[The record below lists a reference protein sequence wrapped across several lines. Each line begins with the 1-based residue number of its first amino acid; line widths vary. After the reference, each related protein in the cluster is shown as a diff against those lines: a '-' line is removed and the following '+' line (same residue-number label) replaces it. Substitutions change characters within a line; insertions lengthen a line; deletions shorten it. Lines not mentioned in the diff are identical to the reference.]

1 MRLMSETRDF
11 YSPPE
16 RAQPARKRPEREIF
30 SVSRLNREV
39 RGLLEG
45 NFPLV
50 WVEAEISNLARPASG
65 HWYFT
70 LKDPSAQIRCAMFR
84 GKNARLRFQPENGDQ
99 VLVRA
104 QLSLYEARG
113 DYQMIVEHMEE
124 AGDGALRRAFEQL
137 KQRLDAE
144 GLFDEAHKKPLPT
157 LPRQIGVIT
166 SPSGAAIRDILQILQ
181 RRFAAIP
188 VVIYPVA
195 VQGDGA
201 VPEIVAALKTA
212 TQRNECDVLI
222 VARGGG
228 SLEDLWAFND
238 EKVAR
243 AIHQCPIPIVCGVG
257 HEVDVTI
264 ADFVADLRAPTPS
277 GAAELVSPDGVEWQ
291 QRFAK
296 YQARLQTVMQSRLA
310 QQQQQLGWL
319 SKRLQQQHPGQQL
332 RQQNQRLDELDQRL
346 RRSIRQQL
354 QQRRSEL
361 NHLST
366 KIQQHNPQR
375 QIQQLLTTQQQFS
388 ARLQRA
394 MQQLLQQRQQRL
406 QGIGRALDAVSPL
419 ATLGRGFSITRDH
432 QDGRLLRDIK
442 GINIGDTIETQ
453 LAQGRLVCDVRET
466 ISDQKTAK

>member
-1 MRLMSETRDF
+1 MSEFRDF
-11 YSPPE
+11 YTAPE
-16 RAQPARKRPEREIF
+16 TTRPQREIF

-50 WVEAEISNLARPASG
+50 WVEAEISNLARPTSG

-144 GLFDEAHKKPLPT
+144 GLFDEAGKKSLPPLPK
-157 LPRQIGVIT
+157 QIGVIT
-166 SPSGAAIRDILQILQ
+166 SPSGAAVRDILQILQ
-181 RRFAAIP
+181 RRFPSIP

-195 VQGDGA
+195 VQGDAA
-201 VPEIVAALKTA
+201 VAEIVAALKTA
-212 TQRNECDVLI
+212 TRRNECDVLI

-228 SLEDLWAFND
+228 SLEDLWAFNE

-243 AIHQCPIPIVCGVG
+243 AIHQCPIPIVSGVG
-257 HEVDVTI
+257 HEVDFTI

-277 GAAELVSPDGVEWQ
+277 GAAELVSPDRAVWQ
-291 QRFAK
+291 QRLA
-296 YQARLQTVMQSRLA
+296 QHQSRLQTVMQQRLT
-310 QQQQQLGWL
+310 QRQQQLSWL
-319 SKRLQQQHPGQQL
+319 DKRLQQQHPGQQL

-346 RRSIRQQL
+346 QRSMQQRL
-354 QQRRSEL
+354 QQCRSEL
-361 NHLST
+361 THASAKL
-366 KIQQHNPQR
+366 QQHNPQR
-375 QIQQLLTTQQQFS
+375 QIHQLLATQQQLS
-388 ARLQRA
+388 SRLQRV
-394 MQQLLQQRQQRL
+394 MQQALQQRRQQL
-406 QGIGRALDAVSPL
+406 QGVGRALDAVSPL
-419 ATLGRGFSITRDH
+419 ATLGRGFSITRNH

-442 GINIGDTIETQ
+442 GINIGDTVETQ
-453 LAQGRLVCDVRET
+453 LAQGRLVCDVRKTIHDPET
-466 ISDQKTAK
+466 SR

>member
-1 MRLMSETRDF
+1 MSEFRDI
-11 YSPPE
+11 YTPPE
-16 RAQPARKRPEREIF
+16 TTRPQREIF

-50 WVEAEISNLARPASG
+50 WVEAEISNLARPSSG

-84 GKNARLRFQPENGDQ
+84 GKNSRLRFQPESGDQ

-144 GLFDEAHKKPLPT
+144 GLFDEASKKSLPL
-157 LPRQIGVIT
+157 LPQQIGVIT
-166 SPSGAAIRDILQILQ
+166 SPSGAAVRDILQILR
-181 RRFAAIP
+181 RRFPAIP

-195 VQGDGA
+195 VQGEA
-201 VPEIVAALKTA
+201 AAAEIVAALKTA
-212 TQRNECDVLI
+212 AQRKECDVLI

-228 SLEDLWAFND
+228 SLEDLQAFND

-243 AIHQCPIPIVCGVG
+243 AIHRCPL
-257 HEVDVTI
+257 DFTI

-277 GAAELVSPDGVEWQ
+277 GAAELVSPDRSEWQ
-291 QRFAK
+291 QRLAQH
-296 YQARLQTVMQSRLA
+296 QARLQTLVQQRLT
-310 QQQQQLGWL
+310 QQQQQLTWL
-319 SKRLQQQHPGQQL
+319 GKRLQQQHPGQQL

-346 RRSIRQQL
+346 QRSL
-354 QQRRSEL
+354 QQRLQQCRSEL
-361 NHLST
+361 AHATTRL
-366 KIQQHNPQR
+366 QQHNPQR
-375 QIQQLLTTQQQFS
+375 RIGQLQAVQQQLG
-388 ARLQRA
+388 ARLQRT
-394 MQQLLQQRQQRL
+394 MQQTLQQHQQQLR
-406 QGIGRALDAVSPL
+406 GVIRALDAVSPL
-419 ATLGRGFSITRDH
+419 ATLGRGFSITRNH
-432 QDGRLLRDIK
+432 QDGQLLRDIK

-453 LAQGRLVCDVRET
+453 LAQGRLLSKVKEIIRE
-466 ISDQKTAK
+466 